1 MIGETETTEESAFM
15 VYNDYFTTRFNQGE
29 MIDAILKVAN
39 KNAKLETERDGVC
52 YTMTLL
58 WLINCLRTGASP
70 EAGFREMIKNDAGT
84 GAGAAFWTQVLGANK
99 GIFSIDQDNDAD
111 LKLLAGGEM
120 AMRVSCTKKGTG
132 TWHKVEEM
140 SNGNGPYFY
149 LSLGKV
155 QGGKWGHGIGLYREL
170 QLTNAAST
178 PKWAV
183 MDPNRGLATESK
195 EAEGGSLSELFSTMN
210 QTYFPTNGYTLYKIT
225 G

>member
-1 MIGETETTEESAFM
+1 M
-15 VYNDYFTTRFNQGE
+15 VYSDYFTTKFNQGD

-58 WLINCLRTGASP
+58 WLINSLRMGGSP
-70 EAGFREMIKNDAGT
+70 EAGFKEMIKNDAGT

-120 AMRVSCTKKGTG
+120 AKRVSCTKKGSG

-155 QGGKWGHGIGLYREL
+155 QGKSWGHAIGLYREL
-170 QLTNAAST
+170 QLSNAPGST
-178 PKWAV
+178 PEWAV
-183 MDPNRGLATESK
+183 MDPNAGLATELK
-195 EAEGGSLSELFSTMN
+195 EAVGASLSELFSTMN
-210 QTYFPTNGYTLYKIT
+210 QVYFPTGGYTLYKIT